1 MKIEDPKGGIQ
12 KGMNELDWESKPWRI
27 SRVTKCQRWSL
38 MEAQFSPPK
47 PD

>member
-27 SRVTKCQRWSL
+27 SQALRPVGMLISCGQES
-38 MEAQFSPPK
+38 
-47 PD
+47 